1 VAKTPKFVAV
11 AIALAILAWLVLA
24 LGLVYA
30 AFFVTD
36 PPPNVVITFSSKGL
50 TRLFAEVLSLGIG
63 CLGLVLS
70 VVAFVRTAG
79 DRRLALA
86 ALSSA
91 AVCAV
96 CVALLM

>member
-1 VAKTPKFVAV
+1 MVKTPKIVFL
-11 AIALAILAWLVLA
+11 AIALAVLAWLLLV

-30 AFFVTD
+30 GFFVTD

-50 TRLFAEVLSLGIG
+50 IRLFAEVLSLGIG
-63 CLGLVLS
+63 GLGLVLAI
-70 VVAFVRTAG
+70 VGFARTAP

-86 ALSSA
+86 AMSNA